1 MTSGAGDDRV
11 LFERDGERLVPT
23 ALARGPWFPD
33 TQHGAPVLGLL
44 ARALESVPSE
54 RPVQVVRL
62 TADLMRAA
70 PLAPVEVSAR
80 LHRAGK
86 SVEYVEAS
94 LTANGEEYARA
105 TGMRIRLAELVV
117 PEPVDAAAEPIPPLP
132 EPDGLGWLPT
142 RSGDALHEAFD
153 IRPVPGFATPTVWFR
168 LGVPLVRGE
177 PLTPLVRVALTSDF
191 TYAVTV
197 IRRIRRDPDFLRRP
211 PVVAI
216 NPDTTVNLH
225 RPMHGEW
232 LCLDVRAH
240 VDPLGTATAGARLYD
255 TRGALGFATQSLLAR
270 GPEAAP
276 KSWARYRKQLA

>member
-1 MTSGAGDDRV
+1 MDAERWIY
-11 LFERDGERLVPT
+11 ERDGERFVPSG
-23 ALARGPWFPD
+23 LARGPWYPD
-33 TQHGAPVLGLL
+33 TQHGSPVLGLL
-44 ARALESVPSE
+44 ARALEGVPSE
-54 RPVQVVRL
+54 RPVQVVRF

-94 LTANGEEYARA
+94 LRAGGEEYARA
-105 TGMRIRLAELVV
+105 TGMRIRLGELVV
-117 PEPVDAAAEPIPPLP
+117 PEPVDAEGAAPPALP
-132 EPDGLGWLPT
+132 PDDGGLAWPA
-142 RSGDALHEAFD
+142 RSGDALHEAFE
-153 IRPVPGFATPTVWFR
+153 IRPAPGFATPTVWFR

-177 PLTPLVRVALTSDF
+177 ALSPLVRVAVTCDF

-197 IRRIRRDPDFLRRP
+197 IRRMRLDRGWLLRT

-225 RPMHGEW
+225 RPMQGEW
-232 LCLDVRAH
+232 LCLDVRAQ
-240 VDPLGTATAGARLYD
+240 VDPLGAATAGARLYD
-255 TRGALGFATQSLLAR
+255 ARGAIGFSSQSLLVR

-276 KSWARYRKQLA
+276 ASWRRYGREPA